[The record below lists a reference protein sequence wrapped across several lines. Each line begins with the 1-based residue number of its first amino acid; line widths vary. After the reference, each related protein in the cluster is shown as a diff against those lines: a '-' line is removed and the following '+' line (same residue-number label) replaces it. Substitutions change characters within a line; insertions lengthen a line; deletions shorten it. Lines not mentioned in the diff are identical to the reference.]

1 MAPEFGGDVAI
12 CYSKYRR
19 GYDESVIDWLADA
32 LALDRDSIVVD
43 LGCGTGQ
50 LAIPISARV
59 RAVVG
64 IDPEPEMLVRAA
76 AEADRQGR
84 TNVSWTLGS
93 DRDLAALGALLGD
106 RSIAALVI
114 GNAIH
119 LMDHEGMF
127 KAIYSLI
134 RPGGGVALL
143 ANSTPL
149 WQQDSPCSRAVRAAL
164 ERWFDT
170 KLTSMCGTD
179 HPSRRMYAAALRAA
193 GYSDVTET
201 VIREYAEEMDLQWVI
216 GHLYSAIPEDQLPGP
231 DQRASFEQRIRA
243 ALGPTTTFTE
253 YVVIS
258 ALTGRVPSRPTKLL
272 E

>member
-1 MAPEFGGDVAI
+1 MAPEFGGEVAS

-32 LALDRDSIVVD
+32 LALDSDSIVVD

-76 AEADRQGR
+76 AEAARRGR
-84 TNVSWTLGS
+84 TNVSWMLGS
-93 DRDLAALGALLGD
+93 DGDVAALGALVGD
-106 RSIAALVI
+106 RSIAALMI

-119 LMDHEGMF
+119 LMDHEGLF
-127 KAIYSLI
+127 STIYSLI
-134 RPGGGVALL
+134 RPGGGLALL

-164 ERWFDT
+164 EQWFDT

-179 HPSRRMYAAALRAA
+179 DASRRIYAAALRAA
-193 GYSDVTET
+193 GYSDVTQT
-201 VIREYAEEMDLQWVI
+201 VIREYAEELDLQWVI
-216 GHLYSAIPEDQLPGP
+216 GHLYSAIPQDQLPAS
-231 DQRASFEQRIRA
+231 DRRAAFEQRIRD

-253 YVVIS
+253 QVVVS
-258 ALTGRVPSRPTKLL
+258 ALTGRVPSHPIRLL
-272 E
+272 Q